1 MIHYDIKCRVFSLVM
16 NNMSLHKLKV
26 PKAPI
31 PVGSCTYEMQDLLD
45 LLQNVIQ
52 DDCFKYFPGNGCKL
66 PLMPGHYGTGGPL
79 SIKLPKHIKIPK
91 ILKYFI
97 NGGIKV
103 HDSITINNNEAICT
117 NAEIYIHC

>member
-1 MIHYDIKCRVFSLVM
+1 MPVASLVM
-16 NNMSLHKLKV
+16 TNMFLYKFKV

-31 PVGSCTYEMQDLLD
+31 PVGSCTYEIQDLLK

-79 SIKLPKHIKIPK
+79 SIKLPKRIKIPK